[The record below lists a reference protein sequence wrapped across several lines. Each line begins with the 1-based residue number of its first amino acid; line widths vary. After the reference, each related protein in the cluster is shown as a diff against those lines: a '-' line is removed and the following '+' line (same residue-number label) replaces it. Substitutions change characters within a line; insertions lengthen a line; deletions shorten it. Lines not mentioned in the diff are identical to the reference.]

1 MYGENGKQYLIGG
14 ETISVDE
21 KFMIATL
28 MAVIY
33 VLGEIADGPQI
44 DELVEGVARAI
55 YNEIQE
61 VQHSGTEE
69 PVGGDGETTDRT

>member
-14 ETISVDE
+14 EVISVDE

-28 MAVIY
+28 MAVIF
-33 VLGEIADGPQI
+33 VLGEISDGPQI
-44 DELVEGVARAI
+44 DNLVEGVARAI

-61 VQHSGTEE
+61 VQHPGTEE
-69 PVGGDGETTDRT
+69 PVGGDGETIE

>member
-1 MYGENGKQYLIGG
+1 MYGEVGKQYIVGG
-14 ETISVDE
+14 ELISVDE

-33 VLGEIADGPQI
+33 VLGELADGPQI
-44 DELVEGVARAI
+44 DNLVEGVARAI

-61 VQHSGTEE
+61 VEPSGTER
-69 PVGGDGETTDRT
+69 PTGSNGETAG